1 MADPV
6 QYTSSVTWEGGRVTA
21 AAGRGAASGVNKALE
36 RLRSLSVP
44 LAPIDRG
51 PLRSSAT
58 VREATPLRP
67 EGVLFYDTPYA
78 VRQHEETEY
87 RHTPGR
93 NGEPAG
99 QAKYLEE
106 PLEQS
111 KRELQAMIAEEVRL
125 AIVRA

>member
-6 QYTSSVTWEGGRVTA
+6 KYDSVVQWEGGRVTR
-21 AAGRGAASGVNKALE
+21 AAGIGAALGVNKALE

-51 PLRSSAT
+51 PLRESAA
-58 VREATPLRP
+58 VREATPLQP
-67 EGVLFYDTPYA
+67 SGVLFYDTPYA

-106 PLEQS
+106 PLEKHQ
-111 KRELQAMIAEEVRL
+111 RELHAIIGEEMRVAL
-125 AIVRA
+125 LRA